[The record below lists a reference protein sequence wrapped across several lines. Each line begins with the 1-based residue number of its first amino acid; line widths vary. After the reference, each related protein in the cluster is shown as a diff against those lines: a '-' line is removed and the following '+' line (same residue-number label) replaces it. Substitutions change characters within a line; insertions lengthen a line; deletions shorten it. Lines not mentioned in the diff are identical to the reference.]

1 MWQHGRAPSRIGG
14 GTRLATVVAMP
25 TGRSSS
31 TPSPVRDRREPAL
44 AVLVVLLATG
54 GPAAA
59 RGLGTDLASLNFCLY
74 GDCEARGTYAA
85 DPWGLYNPGVLALAV
100 HNRMLTRGVALSGS
114 YYHLEVGGIG
124 GNIAAPVVTAAIEPA
139 VFQVATA
146 YAEADGPVRA
156 LPGVDMRFRTTAVRL
171 AAGIDAE
178 RTLGI
183 PGLCLGIAGVVP
195 GTTTDV
201 NLSVAGRRFS
211 HSEETRALELI
222 PGVHW
227 HGLERDW
234 LMIGAFADV
243 LRNDVTTDAIDPTT
257 GRAFHLVGTTN
268 SLFARVGTSV
278 LPFVPLR
285 LADGAGA
292 RAEWL
297 SAMRLGIDVEYRN
310 IAPPGEGTT
319 DGATAYFGMDVPLV
333 PARWNPLAQWMQP
346 SVLAGTDTR
355 GGWGIGAGL
364 YGAGV
369 LRFLGCNP
377 AYSSRPLVEVI
388 GHRVDTFA
396 ITCTA
401 MIPL

>member
-1 MWQHGRAPSRIGG
+1 M
-14 GTRLATVVAMP
+14 

-31 TPSPVRDRREPAL
+31 VLRPVQSGRDR
-44 AVLVVLLATG
+44 VLVVLVVLFASG
-54 GPAAA
+54 GSAAA
-59 RGLGTDLASLNFCLY
+59 RGLGTDLASLNLCLY

-100 HNRMLTRGVALSGS
+100 HNRMITRGVALSSS
-114 YYHLEVGGIG
+114 YYHLDIGGIG
-124 GNIAAPVVTAAIEPA
+124 GDIGSGVVTAALEPV

-146 YAEADGPVRA
+146 YAEADGPVRG
-156 LPGVDMRFRTTAVRL
+156 LRGVDMRFRTTAIRL

-178 RTLGI
+178 RALGVD
-183 PGLCLGIAGVVP
+183 GLCLGIAGVVP
-195 GTTTDV
+195 GTATDV
-201 NLSVAGRRFS
+201 NLSVAGRLFS
-211 HSEETRALELI
+211 HSEETRSLELI

-227 HGLERDW
+227 HGGERDW
-234 LMIGAFADV
+234 LMFGAFADV
-243 LRNDVTTDAIDPTT
+243 LRNDVTTDAIDPAT
-257 GRAFHLVGTTN
+257 GRPFHTDGTTN
-268 SLFARVGTSV
+268 SLFARVGTSI

-285 LADGAGA
+285 LADGAGP

-319 DGATAYFGMDVPLV
+319 AGATAFFGMDGPLV
-333 PARWNPLAQWMQP
+333 PARWNPLARWVRLWM
-346 SVLAGTDTR
+346 LAGTDTR

-364 YGAGV
+364 YGEGV

-377 AYSSRPLVEVI
+377 AYSSRPLVDVI
-388 GHRVDTFA
+388 GHRVDAFA